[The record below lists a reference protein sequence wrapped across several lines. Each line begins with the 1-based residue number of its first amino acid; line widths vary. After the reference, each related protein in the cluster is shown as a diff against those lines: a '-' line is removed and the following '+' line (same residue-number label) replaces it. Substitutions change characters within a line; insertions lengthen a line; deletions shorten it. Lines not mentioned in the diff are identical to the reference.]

1 MDVWD
6 LSWLWEKQQKGKLA
20 AVAKGDPQADKVHER
35 VIGRDGELLLTTKGL
50 VNFSPVI
57 NGWSLAC

>member
-6 LSWLWEKQQKGKLA
+6 LSCLWEKQRKVRLV
-20 AVAKGDPQADKVHER
+20 AVARGDPQAVVVHEQT
-35 VIGRDGELLLTTKGL
+35 IGREMKLLHTTKGL